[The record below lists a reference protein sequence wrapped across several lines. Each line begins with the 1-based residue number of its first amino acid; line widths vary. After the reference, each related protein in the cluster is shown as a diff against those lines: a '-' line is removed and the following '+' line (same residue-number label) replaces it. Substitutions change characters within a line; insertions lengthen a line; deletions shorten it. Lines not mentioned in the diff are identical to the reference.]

1 MQRRYR
7 ADKIVNFR
15 DLGGYPFDGGVTR
28 YGRALRCGVPNGT
41 AQSDIELVRSLGIR
55 RIFDLRGENEVID
68 LPSGLYDIPGVE
80 CVNIPLLEVNP
91 DTSKNQSVTDMY
103 IYSLTENAPNY
114 AKVLR
119 LIAETDAPFM
129 FHCFGGKDR
138 TGLLAALLLGAA
150 GVERED
156 IVADYQISFTYLRP
170 FYEREI
176 AAGSSL
182 IWETDLTRL
191 ESSPDKMC
199 STLDF
204 LDGNYGGIMGYISS
218 LGLTADET
226 AKIQNVLK

>member
-28 YGRALRCGVPNGT
+28 YGRVLRCGVPNGT

-138 TGLLAALLLGAA
+138 TGCSPRCCSAP
-150 GVERED
+150 R
-156 IVADYQISFTYLRP
+156 
-170 FYEREI
+170 
-176 AAGSSL
+176 GSSVR
-182 IWETDLTRL
+182 T
-191 ESSPDKMC
+191 
-199 STLDF
+199 
-204 LDGNYGGIMGYISS
+204 
-218 LGLTADET
+218 
-226 AKIQNVLK
+226 

>member
-7 ADKIVNFR
+7 AEKIVNFR
-15 DLGGYPFDGGVTR
+15 DLGGYPLDGGVTR
-28 YGRALRCGVPNGT
+28 WGRALRCGVPNGT
-41 AQSDIELVRSLGIR
+41 AEGDIKLLRSLGIR
-55 RIFDLRGENEVID
+55 RIFDLRGENEVTE
-68 LPSGLYDIPGVE
+68 LPSGLYGIPGIE

-103 IYSLTENAPNY
+103 VYSLTENAPNY
-114 AKVLR
+114 ARVLR
-119 LIAETDAPFM
+119 LIAETDSPFM

-150 GVERED
+150 GAERED

-176 AAGSSL
+176 AAGSPL
-182 IWETDLTRL
+182 IWDTDLSKL
-191 ESSPDKMC
+191 ESSPDKMR

-204 LDGNYGGIMGYISS
+204 LDENYGGIMGYISS
-218 LGLTADET
+218 LGLSGDEI
-226 AKIQNVLK
+226 ARISNILK

>member
-7 ADKIVNFR
+7 AEKIVNFR
-15 DLGGYPFDGGVTR
+15 DLGGYPLDGGVTR
-28 YGRALRCGVPNGT
+28 WGRALRCGVPNGT
-41 AQSDIELVRSLGIR
+41 AEGDIELLRSLGIR
-55 RIFDLRGENEVID
+55 RIFDLRGENEVTE
-68 LPSGLYDIPGVE
+68 LPSGLYGIPGIE

-114 AKVLR
+114 ARVLR
-119 LIAETDAPFM
+119 LIAETDSPFM

-150 GVERED
+150 GAERED

-176 AAGSSL
+176 AAGSPL
-182 IWETDLTRL
+182 IWDTDLSKL
-191 ESSPDKMC
+191 ESSPDKMRT
-199 STLDF
+199 TLDF
-204 LDGNYGGIMGYISS
+204 LDENYGGIVGYISS
-218 LGLTADET
+218 LGLSGDEI
-226 AKIQNVLK
+226 ARISNILK

>member
-7 ADKIVNFR
+7 AEKIVNFR
-15 DLGGYPFDGGVTR
+15 DLGGYPLDGGVTR
-28 YGRALRCGVPNGT
+28 WGRALRCGVPNGT
-41 AQSDIELVRSLGIR
+41 TEGDIELLRSLGIR
-55 RIFDLRGENEVID
+55 RIFDLRGENEVTE
-68 LPSGLYDIPGVE
+68 LPSGLYGIPGIE

-114 AKVLR
+114 ARVLR
-119 LIAETDAPFM
+119 LIAETDSPFM

-150 GVERED
+150 GAERED

-176 AAGSSL
+176 ATGSPL
-182 IWETDLTRL
+182 IWDTDLSKL
-191 ESSPDKMC
+191 ESSPDKMR

-204 LDGNYGGIMGYISS
+204 LDENYGGIMGYISS
-218 LGLTADET
+218 LGLSGDEI
-226 AKIQNVLK
+226 ARISNILK